1 VLKPAT
7 HIRTNVII
15 IAIKSIFI
23 VSSNQVQMLRLRLT
37 KRYRNI
43 PGQVSSPQSALL
55 TNAKKDKTK
64 LN

>member
-7 HIRTNVII
+7 HIRTNVTIT
-15 IAIKSIFI
+15 AIKSVFI

-43 PGQVSSPQSALL
+43 PGQVFVPQSALL
-55 TNAKKDKTK
+55 TNAKKDKT
-64 LN
+64 